1 MIGFLII
8 FGSTLAGYSG
18 TGPWIVAL
26 ASLGLL
32 AISYAE
38 RQGLIRRVADL
49 GTTAMADRSLLGSLF
64 NAACA
69 TGVAYSFGLLLRLL

>member
-18 TGPWIVAL
+18 TGPWVVGL
-26 ASLGLL
+26 AGLGLL

-38 RQGLIRRVADL
+38 RQGLIRRATEL
-49 GTTAMADRSLLGSLF
+49 GAAAMAERSLLGSLF
-64 NAACA
+64 NAVCA
-69 TGVAYSFGLLLRLL
+69 TGAAYGFGVMLRLL